1 MNDGFLGM
9 LRLAAVAL
17 QNVGFAVAVGALL
30 GDQWLAR
37 TPSPWQAHVS
47 LRLIRALRIAAL
59 GMLLSS
65 MLAFWVHCALMSE
78 SALWDAWPAVRS
90 MLVGTGYGHAWLVG
104 AVLMLAVV
112 GLSLLRSGS
121 DARFPFAL
129 WLALS
134 GVALARS
141 NGGHPVDAGLFSMPV
156 WVDWLH
162 LLAISAWVG
171 LVVIATYVVVPQ
183 LADAR
188 GGERKNGAA
197 FVQSMSDAA
206 TFALVVLFSTGA
218 YNGWRGVG
226 TSANL
231 LGSTY
236 GQVLLLKLALVA
248 SAAALGGHNR
258 FFGMPALLAA
268 LDESS
273 SKTETFVGPLRRF
286 GVVLQI
292 ESLVLMGVL
301 AAAAVLASSPLP
313 GTI

>member
-9 LRLAAVAL
+9 LRLAGVTL
-17 QNVGFAVAVGALL
+17 QSVGFAVVVGALL

-37 TPSPWQAHVS
+37 AASPWQARVS
-47 LRLIRALRIAAL
+47 RRLIRAQRLAAL

-78 SALWDAWPAVRS
+78 SSLWDAWPAVRS
-90 MLVGTGYGHAWLVG
+90 MLAGTGYGHAWLAG

-112 GLSLLRSGS
+112 GLSLLRSGG
-121 DARFPFAL
+121 DTRFPFAL

-141 NGGHPVDAGLFSMPV
+141 NGGHPVDAGLFSVPV
-156 WVDWLH
+156 WIDWLH

-171 LVVIATYVVVPQ
+171 LVIVATYVVVPR

-188 GGERKNGAA
+188 GGERRNGAA
-197 FVQSMSDAA
+197 FVQSLSDAA

-226 TSANL
+226 ASANL
-231 LGSTY
+231 FGSAY

-248 SAAALGGHNR
+248 LAAALGGHNR
-258 FFGMPALLAA
+258 FFEMPALLAA
-268 LDESS
+268 FKSPS
-273 SKTETFVGPLRRF
+273 PNAHAFVRSLRRF
-286 GVVLQI
+286 GVVLQV
-292 ESLVLMGVL
+292 ESLVLLGVI

-313 GTI
+313 GTF